1 MATPIS
7 DLLGGKDAKEKAN
20 IKASE
25 IVKVLKK
32 GKFKMTY
39 AK

>member
-1 MATPIS
+1 MAKIS
-7 DLLGGKDAKEKAN
+7 DLLVGKTAKEKAN

-32 GKFKMTY
+32 GKFTKTH